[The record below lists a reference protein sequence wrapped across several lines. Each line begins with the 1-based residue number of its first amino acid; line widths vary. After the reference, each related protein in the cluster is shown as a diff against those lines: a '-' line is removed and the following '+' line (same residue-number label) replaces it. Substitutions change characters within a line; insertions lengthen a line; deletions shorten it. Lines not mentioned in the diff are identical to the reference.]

1 MSLVVGNKVKF
12 LNENLEGIVKS
23 VHQNGKVTVEANN
36 GFDYELSV
44 NELIVINQDNTHSYL
59 LDEKQVKD
67 KIKLFKPEKNVSE
80 GFLGKYTTTTKYQ
93 FEKIIEI
100 DLHLEELVEFPMR
113 LDDWQR
119 LHTQMSHAKKCLNAA
134 FNQKIRKLV
143 FIHGVGEGVL
153 KLELEYLFGRYNN
166 VKFYDANYQKYGLG
180 ATEVYIYQN
189 VSAN

>member
-1 MSLVVGNKVKF
+1 MSLSVGNKVKF
-12 LNENLEGIVKS
+12 LNENLEGVVKS
-23 VHQNGKVTVEANN
+23 ILQNGQVKVEATN
-36 GFDYELSV
+36 GFDYELPI
-44 NELIVINQDNTHSYL
+44 NELIVINKDNTHSYL

-67 KIKLFKPEKNVSE
+67 KIKLFKPEQTVSE
-80 GFLGKYTTTTKYQ
+80 SFLGKYTKTTKYQ

-143 FIHGVGEGVL
+143 FIHGVGTGVL
-153 KLELEYLFGRYNN
+153 KTELRNYLAEFENLSFKDADYREYGS
-166 VKFYDANYQKYGLG
+166 G
-180 ATEVYIYQN
+180 ATEVFIKQ
-189 VSAN
+189 